1 MTDLTLELTKAF
13 NRHNSLYNALLGN
26 LKTLTTEHTEE
37 VSITLDAGK
46 VRVLTRILNAAQ
58 LDGSPLYTRVN
69 VATDTDAWETDVSKM
84 NRYLGENDLD
94 PTLNNVAAAFIYAET
109 EFPHM
114 DIELQDKSYRVAR
127 IDHIEQ
133 YTGDGR
139 ARGGGY
145 TKITV
150 DAPGWV
156 ERPVFDF
163 YGTDPADVEGEEC
176 KKANARVLSYYEPDH
191 VAALGGIL
199 MERMTA

>member
-1 MTDLTLELTKAF
+1 MTDLTLELTEAF

-46 VRVLTRILNAAQ
+46 VRALTRILNAAQ

-69 VATDTDAWETDVSKM
+69 VATDTDAWETDASKM
-84 NRYLGENDLD
+84 NRYLKENDLD

-109 EFPHM
+109 EFPHL
-114 DIELQDKSYRVAR
+114 DIELKDKSYRVAR

-163 YGTDPADVEGEEC
+163 YGTELYNIEGEEC
-176 KKANARVLSYYEPDH
+176 KKANARVLSYYHPDN

-199 MERMTA
+199 MERITA

>member
-1 MTDLTLELTKAF
+1 MTDLTLELTEAF
-13 NRHNSLYNALLGN
+13 NRHDSLYNALLGN
-26 LKTLTTEHTEE
+26 MQILTTAHTKE

-46 VRVLTRILNAAQ
+46 VRALTRILNAA
-58 LDGSPLYTRVN
+58 PLNGDPLNTRVN
-69 VATDTDAWETDVSKM
+69 VVTDTDAWETDASKM
-84 NRYLGENDLD
+84 NRYLEENDLD

-163 YGTDPADVEGEEC
+163 YGTDLYDVEGEEC
-176 KKANARVLSYYEPDH
+176 KKANARVLSYYHPDN

-199 MERMTA
+199 MERTT